1 MTIEKSWLEE
11 KLDSLSK
18 EAEELSN
25 LYEGVYYDVGAWAP
39 LKLIVLLFYLDV
51 YTKIIPKQIP
61 KHFDSMVYVDLL
73 AGPGINRIR
82 DTGHRIIGSPL
93 IAATAAH
100 RPFTKLFLVEG
111 KPERSKALGDRLKT
125 EIDKNRFEVYHENC
139 NVAVDKI
146 VEEHLKKGRP
156 HYLAFI
162 DCQGLDVDWATMEKI
177 LKYPGDLIFTFQTA
191 LIVRTRDYPDRLNK
205 FYGDDSWKT
214 AKSGDDFLRCYED
227 KLREYRDI
235 VINIR
240 IKEKRRGGFYYHLI
254 FATRKTKGGNP
265 WLQAVDLIK
274 NRIENH
280 TGDAVKYAFDVLSG
294 DATKLDWFIS
304 EDDEQDNPQRSLF
317 DF

>member
-1 MTIEKSWLEE
+1 MIIEKSWLEE
-11 KLDSLSK
+11 KLDSLLK

-25 LYEGVYYDVGAWAP
+25 LHEGVYYEVGAWAP
-39 LKLIVLLFYLDV
+39 LKLIVLLLYLDV
-51 YTKIIPKQIP
+51 YTKIIPK
-61 KHFDSMVYVDLL
+61 HFESMVYVDLL
-73 AGPGINRIR
+73 AGSGINQIR
-82 DTGHRIIGSPL
+82 GAGRRIIGSPL
-93 IAATAAH
+93 IAATASH
-100 RPFTKLFLVEG
+100 RPFTKLLLVEG
-111 KPERSKALGDRLKT
+111 MLERSKALEERLKT
-125 EIDKNRFEVYHENC
+125 VIDEDRFEVYHENC
-139 NVAVDKI
+139 NAAVDKI
-146 VEEHLKKGRP
+146 VEEHLEKRRS
-156 HYLAFI
+156 HHLAFI

-177 LKYPGDLIFTFQTA
+177 LEYPGDLIFTFQTA
-191 LIVRTRDYPDRLNK
+191 LIIRTRDYPDRLNK

-280 TGDAVKYAFDVLSG
+280 TGDAVKYGFDVLSG
-294 DATKLDWFIS
+294 DATKLDWFIPE
-304 EDDEQDNPQRSLF
+304 EDKQDAHQRSLF

>member
-1 MTIEKSWLEE
+1 MIIEKSWLEE

-18 EAEELSN
+18 EAEKLSN
-25 LYEGVYYDVGAWAP
+25 LHEGVYYDVGAWAP
-39 LKLIVLLFYLDV
+39 LKLIVLLLYLDV

-61 KHFDSMVYVDLL
+61 KHFDSMAYLDLL

-93 IAATAAH
+93 IAATASH
-100 RPFTKLFLVEG
+100 RPFTKLLLVEG
-111 KPERSKALGDRLKT
+111 KPERSKALEDRLKT
-125 EIDKNRFEVYHENC
+125 EIDENRFEVYRENC

-191 LIVRTRDYPDRLNK
+191 MIDRAQDHSDRLNK

-214 AKSGDDFLRCYED
+214 AKSRDDFLRCYED

-294 DATKLDWFIS
+294 DATKLDWFIPE
-304 EDDEQDNPQRSLF
+304 EDKQDAHQRSLF